1 MIRSLYHATH
11 IPEASRPHDSL
22 HLKVYYP
29 AAASGSQAERMSGI
43 IPADLS
49 HAPLPVLIFC
59 NGINVGA
66 ESYHW
71 LAVQL
76 AAAANL
82 VVVLYNHI
90 APTLP
95 NVIGLTPAIDLARVR
110 PDTYGSGPTCPAIQP
125 ILDALHHLHTN
136 PSSPLYN
143 ALDLE
148 TIILGGHSAG
158 GTIALHNGLF
168 FPAVKAVFAYA
179 GHTMASTMLGFPP
192 GTVLNIADKPT
203 LLLRGDQDGVIAASR
218 GRYGPETEDKDPVA
232 RTFDEAYPE
241 PHHSPA
247 YDALITG
254 ANHFSIVYP
263 LDETSGRSFLDQPTT
278 RPDADI
284 RADIVTLIT
293 TFITKHIRGQ
303 NLELTAPHTIIRH
316 K

>member
-11 IPEASRPHDSL
+11 LPGATRPHDSL

-43 IPADLS
+43 IPADTRQ
-49 HAPLPVLIFC
+49 APLPVLIFC
-59 NGINVGA
+59 NGINVGS

-76 AAAANL
+76 AATNL
-82 VVVLYNHI
+82 AVVLYNHI

-125 ILDALHHLHTN
+125 ILEALRHLNESETSPLHH
-136 PSSPLYN
+136 
-143 ALDLE
+143 ALDVD
-148 TIILGGHSAG
+148 TVILGGHSAG
-158 GTIALHNGLF
+158 GTVALHNGLF
-168 FPAVKAVFAYA
+168 FPSVKAVFAYA
-179 GHTMASTMLGFPP
+179 GHTQASTMLGFAP
-192 GTVLNIADKPT
+192 GTVLKIAHKPT

-218 GRYGPETEDKDPVA
+218 GRYGTETEDKDPVA
-232 RTFDEAYPE
+232 RTFDEAYQGPGRGE
-241 PHHSPA
+241 A
-247 YDALITG
+247 YDVLIAG

-263 LDETSGRSFLDQPTT
+263 LDETTGRSFLDQPTT
-278 RPDADI
+278 RADADI
-284 RADIVTLIT
+284 RADIFALLNA
-293 TFITKHIRGQ
+293 FIEKHIRRK
-303 NLELTAPHTIIRH
+303 NLELAANHTVIRQ